1 MARIKEAWDYGPWAY
16 NVDQA
21 RAILEAAPR
30 PTVDLDVKP
39 LGALVLGGTARVDP
53 LGVLAVDPDEPLIV
67 IPNPGRRPPAPED
80 VALLPIDGWHRALR
94 AHLEGRPTVRA
105 YPLTA
110 DEADGIRFLIPSLH
124 GVHGE
129 TGTN

>member
-21 RAILEAAPR
+21 RAILAASPR
-30 PTVDLDVKP
+30 PTVDLDVEP
-39 LGALVLGGTARVDP
+39 LGTLVVDGLVGVDLLGLREVDP
-53 LGVLAVDPDEPLIV
+53 EEPLIV
-67 IPNPGRRPPAPED
+67 IPNPGKRPPAPQD
-80 VALLPIDGWHRALR
+80 AALLPIDGWHRVMR
-94 AHLEGRPTVRA
+94 AYLEGRPVVRA

-110 DEADGIRFLIPSLH
+110 DEADGIRFLIPGTH
-124 GVHGE
+124 EVHSQ